1 MVLFV
6 PVTVMFLAEIRPEA
20 KVPQVLPVL
29 AALPVMT
36 TLPAFAVTVP
46 EKLMAE
52 PVFDCPVRSTLPAVA
67 TRAPLP
73 VYPVL
78 VPLVPLI
85 DTLPVVAVS
94 VEVVLIAFD
103 PLETPLMMTPFAPV
117 MALLMVMPSAATA
130 EAMLAEVMKPLVGAP
145 PTPAV
150 PP

>member
-52 PVFDCPVRSTLPAVA
+52 PVFDCPVRTTLPAVA
-67 TRAPLP
+67 TSAP
-73 VYPVL
+73 
-78 VPLVPLI
+78 
-85 DTLPVVAVS
+85 
-94 VEVVLIAFD
+94 E
-103 PLETPLMMTPFAPV
+103 
-117 MALLMVMPSAATA
+117 
-130 EAMLAEVMKPLVGAP
+130 
-145 PTPAV
+145 PA
-150 PP
+150 